1 MGPHSQPGPATKTLV
16 RFDQRPHAGFVRS
29 LAQLPRALLERLLL
43 WQQRASERTHL
54 ERLSARD
61 LKDIGLTRAET
72 RREFEK
78 PFWRG

>member
-1 MGPHSQPGPATKTLV
+1 MGPQCRPGPATKTLV

-29 LAQLPRALLERLLL
+29 LARLPWTLLERLLL
-43 WQQRASERTHL
+43 WQQRANERTHL
-54 ERLSARD
+54 ERLSERD
-61 LKDIGLTRAET
+61 LKDIGLTRAEA